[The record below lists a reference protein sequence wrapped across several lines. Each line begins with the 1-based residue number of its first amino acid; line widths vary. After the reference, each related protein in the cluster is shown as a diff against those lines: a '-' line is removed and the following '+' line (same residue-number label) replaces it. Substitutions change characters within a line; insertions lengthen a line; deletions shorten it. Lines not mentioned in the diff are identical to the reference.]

1 MSSRNDQWIGRARST
16 VLKALWVQLST
27 VDTLADGDEVQW
39 TWDATLEIRPRWPQ
53 IKHPDLPKS
62 EAATTAG
69 ADTGSGS
76 GTANTTD
83 MEVDDAMSSTE
94 VDPSV
99 QKIKDRIYSQLMMA
113 DISKQ
118 TVGELAQSSPH
129 CPET

>member
-1 MSSRNDQWIGRARST
+1 MWEVATDRNDSVSSRNDQCIGKARST

-39 TWDATLEIRPRWPQ
+39 TWDAILEIRPRWPQ
-53 IKHPDLPKS
+53 IKHPDLSKS

-99 QKIKDRIYSQLMMA
+99 QKIKDRIFFSTSDGGYQ
-113 DISKQ
+113 
-118 TVGELAQSSPH
+118 
-129 CPET
+129 